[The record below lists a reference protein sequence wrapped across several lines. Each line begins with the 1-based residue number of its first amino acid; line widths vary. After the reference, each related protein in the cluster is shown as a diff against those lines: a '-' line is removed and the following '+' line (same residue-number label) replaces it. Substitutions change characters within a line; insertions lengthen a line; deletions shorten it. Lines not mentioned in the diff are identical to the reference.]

1 MPEKITV
8 ILLYDTRRK
17 INSDLQN
24 LIDNPKIIKLTQN
37 FEVARLEGFH
47 GALMLWPIGHYV
59 KDPER
64 VCALKRFKQNNTLIH
79 I

>member
-37 FEVARLEGFH
+37 FEIARLEGFH
-47 GALMLWPIGHYV
+47 SALMLWPPDNCILTNEQYQ
-59 KDPER
+59 
-64 VCALKRFKQNNTLIH
+64 ALLRFKQNNTVIYV
-79 I
+79 